1 MKEFIETY
9 IQHQEDIEYF
19 LQESLKNIGNLSNYK
34 KDNFKDLFNLFPS
47 LELVYIVNKD
57 TKVQISDNFYKNKMD
72 SSGWTQRG
80 SIFWTLEFEPGK

>member
-34 KDNFKDLFNLFPS
+34 KDNFKDLFNLFHHLS
-47 LELVYIVNKD
+47 
-57 TKVQISDNFYKNKMD
+57 
-72 SSGWTQRG
+72 
-80 SIFWTLEFEPGK
+80 